1 MTVQEYIQL
10 KAFARIDGAIMGG
23 LWIVSFACF
32 VMSFHYPMLGTCSLF
47 VSIGSVIY
55 NIMRIKGFRDNVREG
70 VISFRRCLLYSM
82 LTFLYASIILVL
94 AQLIYFKFL
103 DHGALIGEYMS
114 LLNADGVR
122 DTIMKLYGLTDKEL
136 NEAIALLRA
145 MKPTDIA
152 LQLFMMNLFGGFIVS
167 LFTALIIR
175 RK

>member
-1 MTVQEYIQL
+1 
-10 KAFARIDGAIMGG
+10 MGG

-55 NIMRIKGFRDNVREG
+55 NIMRVKGFRDNVREG

-114 LLNADGVR
+114 LLNAENP
-122 DTIMKLYGLTDKEL
+122 IKLFTFLCQK
-136 NEAIALLRA
+136 NNAAAFVSRIRA
-145 MKPTDIA
+145 SGNKAFSFKLAHKDCC
-152 LQLFMMNLFGGFIVS
+152 GGFVPVNFFCEITHWH
-167 LFTALIIR
+167 FFIYT
-175 RK
+175 